1 MVEFKSWFE
10 YNKPKQEAIQLPDG
24 DYIKKYKFHIETPT
38 KEEYRKLWEGKN

>member
-24 DYIKKYKFHIETPT
+24 SYVNL
-38 KEEYRKLWEGKN
+38 EEKDE